1 MQILIS
7 SKVRKQKL
15 FSSATIIIKYES
27 FNKALFSAMK
37 IAEALAEFEDSHADC
52 SRKSTSTKTAA
63 NQVVAVIFSTRITQ
77 QPLPES
83 FPQIPKVFSHSHK
96 FSRQKNDK
104 V

>member
-37 IAEALAEFEDSHADC
+37 IAEALAEFEDSHAVENPPQQ
-52 SRKSTSTKTAA
+52 KQQQTKL
-63 NQVVAVIFSTRITQ
+63 
-77 QPLPES
+77 LP
-83 FPQIPKVFSHSHK
+83 
-96 FSRQKNDK
+96 
-104 V
+104 